1 MSEVPPAHTG
11 HGSYRTYWTVWVIL
25 LGLTLAMVFLG
36 AKPVV
41 VGGILAKA
49 GLITMLYMH
58 LAQERP
64 RLVWTVLLGIF
75 LTSAV
80 LVTLIIPDGKAM

>member
-1 MSEVPPAHTG
+1 MTEAPRPTAS
-11 HGSYRTYWTVWVIL
+11 HGSYRTYWTVWLIL

-58 LAQERP
+58 LSQERP

-80 LVTLIIPDGKAM
+80 LVALMIPDGRAM